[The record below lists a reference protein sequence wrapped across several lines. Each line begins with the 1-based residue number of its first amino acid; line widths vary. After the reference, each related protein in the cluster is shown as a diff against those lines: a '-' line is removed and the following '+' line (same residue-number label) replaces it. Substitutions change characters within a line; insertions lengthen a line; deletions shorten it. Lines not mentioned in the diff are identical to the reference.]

1 MAKVLTQAYQSASEA
16 AHIRNWLDQ
25 TVALRLDKV
34 NTTTDDKGKEST
46 SSISATVFTA
56 EDTENGSPV
65 RLESARIIGQLSGFA
80 EVGETVIVSVVGY
93 GKRGQVLAPPPE
105 KDKAQPILEAAFPG

>member
-1 MAKVLTQAYQSASEA
+1 MAKVLQAAYQSASEA
-16 AHIRNWLDQ
+16 AHVRNWLDQ

-34 NTTTDDKGKEST
+34 NTDKEGGT

-65 RLESARIIGQLSGFA
+65 RLESARIIGQLAGFA
-80 EVGETVIVSVVGY
+80 EVGEVVIVHIVGY
-93 GKRGQVLAPPPE
+93 GKRGQVLAPPAE
-105 KDKAQPILEAAFPG
+105 KDKDAATLIAAFPDES